1 MITTADL
8 IDICSLY
15 FTQSAVQVRRI
26 RVPAS
31 AWYNEESSPEL
42 REAKMHG
49 FRCTMYALSARLILE
64 GVY

>member
-15 FTQSAVQVRRI
+15 FTQSSAQVRHI
-26 RVPAS
+26 RVPARS
-31 AWYNEESSPEL
+31 WCQTTPEL
-42 REAKMHG
+42 ETAKMYG
-49 FRCTMYALSARLILE
+49 FRCSMYALSARLIFE

>member
-15 FTQSAVQVRRI
+15 FTQSAAQVRRI
-26 RVPAS
+26 RVPAWS
-31 AWYNEESSPEL
+31 WYQTTPEM
-42 REAKMHG
+42 ETAKMHG
-49 FRCTMYALSARLILE
+49 FRCSMYALSARLILE

>member
-15 FTQSAVQVRRI
+15 YTQSASLVRL
-26 RVPAS
+26 VS
-31 AWYNEESSPEL
+31 VGE
-42 REAKMHG
+42 REYKRTKIHC
-49 FRCTMYALSARLILE
+49 FRCSMYALSARLIFE